1 MNTPSA
7 HVLRSILL
15 GSAIVALCSPAE
27 LVAQAKKKNPASKLY
42 VSDVGG
48 EAQIDTGDSVEEL
61 NKRSVYTAQGVVIDT
76 KRPDN
81 DKEKHFSTMVYSNG
95 TGAFFDTDTRVE
107 IKKFVQEPFVPTRAD
122 NEVEPSISQ
131 TQAFVSRG
139 TVGLCTSKL
148 VAGSTMAYTT
158 PHASVNI
165 RGQKIV
171 IEAEG
176 NGSRISMLDG
186 ESTVKAGAMDMGG
199 HTIHAGEQALIR
211 PGAPGQ
217 PNVIE
222 IQKIPQSEMS
232 KLEEKVS
239 MACMAKKTVY
249 FEVRGRQNS
258 DAGKSGSTDAASA
271 TSGGGN
277 GEVDAF
283 NTETATTRI
292 AGGPFTT
299 AAGEIVAIPVVPTQ
313 LPVQFT
319 VSPATIITPNGN
331 VVNPGSKG
339 GPGG

>member
-1 MNTPSA
+1 
-7 HVLRSILL
+7 
-15 GSAIVALCSPAE
+15 
-27 LVAQAKKKNPASKLY
+27 
-42 VSDVGG
+42 
-48 EAQIDTGDSVEEL
+48 
-61 NKRSVYTAQGVVIDT
+61 
-76 KRPDN
+76 
-81 DKEKHFSTMVYSNG
+81 
-95 TGAFFDTDTRVE
+95 
-107 IKKFVQEPFVPTRAD
+107 
-122 NEVEPSISQ
+122 
-131 TQAFVSRG
+131 
-139 TVGLCTSKL
+139 
-148 VAGSTMAYTT
+148 
-158 PHASVNI
+158 
-165 RGQKIV
+165 
-171 IEAEG
+171 
-176 NGSRISMLDG
+176 MLDG